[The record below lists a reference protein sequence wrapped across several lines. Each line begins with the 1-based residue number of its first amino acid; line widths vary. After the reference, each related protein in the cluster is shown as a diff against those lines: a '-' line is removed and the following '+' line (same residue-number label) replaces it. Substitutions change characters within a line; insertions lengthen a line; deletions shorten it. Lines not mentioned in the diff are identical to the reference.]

1 MSKKLWEPVL
11 KIQTMVSSTLGYLD
25 LLLDKALEF
34 VVVLHYTMFNK
45 NLITIKV
52 YPSLES
58 DEEDHANK
66 AKMKRKKNWDDTPWS
81 PKGKR
86 LTHSS
91 KTDHAV
97 F

>member
-1 MSKKLWEPVL
+1 MLNCSNHISV
-11 KIQTMVSSTLGYLD
+11 
-25 LLLDKALEF
+25 
-34 VVVLHYTMFNK
+34 
-45 NLITIKV
+45 KV

-86 LTHSS
+86 LTHRSMLCFS
-91 KTDHAV
+91 FLICDFIIIYFHLQPG
-97 F
+97 